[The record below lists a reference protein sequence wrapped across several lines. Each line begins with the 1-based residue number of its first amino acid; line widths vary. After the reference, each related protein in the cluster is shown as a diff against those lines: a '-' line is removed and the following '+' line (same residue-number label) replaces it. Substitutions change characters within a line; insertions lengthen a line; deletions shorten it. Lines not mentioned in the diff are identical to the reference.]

1 MLSLPGRGLNLAGMD
16 SHDLRPMITA
26 LSLPVSCVSVVLSLK
41 NFMSRLIRHGR
52 PPLIPIPR
60 DSVAATIICRR
71 GFILGLGNEK
81 RKEKKKKD
89 GRRASV
95 KGQCS
100 QVTHPNQ
107 TTLGT
112 KLGVIGAGSLVGCC
126 ERRERVRVRVGRGEM
141 GESRSRHKP

>member
-81 RKEKKKKD
+81 RKEKKKKME
-89 GRRASV
+89 GGQARKGNVLKSLIPTRRRW
-95 KGQCS
+95 GQ
-100 QVTHPNQ
+100 NW
-107 TTLGT
+107 G
-112 KLGVIGAGSLVGCC
+112 
-126 ERRERVRVRVGRGEM
+126 
-141 GESRSRHKP
+141 